1 MHVARLLEHKG
12 AEVVTVSRSASV
24 SEALAALAHYEIGA
38 LVVTDDGRRIAG
50 ILSER
55 DIVRALNV
63 AGSMVLDQRVATLM
77 SINPQTCE
85 PKDVLDDLMGRM
97 TELRIRHLPVVIDGE
112 VSGIVS
118 IGDVVKARIDELEA
132 THRQMVDY
140 ISAR

>member
-24 SEALAALAHYEIGA
+24 SEALATLAHYEIGA

-63 AGSMVLDQRVATLM
+63 AGPMVLDQRVATLM

-85 PKDVLDDLMGRM
+85 PTDVLDDLMGRM